1 MAVILTVNPT
11 QELANSTFQIPIVG
25 IECRAC
31 TGLAGRW
38 RLTSDTVPDPLRLLA
53 RSNLLFRT
61 KWRAAAITVSAGL
74 TIVRIFRR
82 DVDSEVGDA
91 DHAKRGLGSREPD

>member
-1 MAVILTVNPT
+1 MAYLV
-11 QELANSTFQIPIVG
+11 QELANSALQVWVVR
-25 IECRAC
+25 IERRSC

-74 TIVRIFRR
+74 TIVRILWR
-82 DVDSEVGDA
+82 DVDSEM
-91 DHAKRGLGSREPD
+91 

>member
-1 MAVILTVNPT
+1 MPRRNLVVILTVHSV

-53 RSNLLFRT
+53 RSNLLFCT
-61 KWRAAAITVSAGL
+61 KWWAAAITVSARL
-74 TIVRIFRR
+74 TIVRILWR
-82 DVDSEVGDA
+82 DVDSEMGKSNDP
-91 DHAKRGLGSREPD
+91 H